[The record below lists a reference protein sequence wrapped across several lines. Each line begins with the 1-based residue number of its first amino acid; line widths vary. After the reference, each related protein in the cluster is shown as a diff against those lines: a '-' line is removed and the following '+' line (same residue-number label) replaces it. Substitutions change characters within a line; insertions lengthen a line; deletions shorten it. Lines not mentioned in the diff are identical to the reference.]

1 MLAAPNILPI
11 NEVPLDQLTGQINWS
26 KSGDLLT
33 VRVKA
38 LQLLNAD
45 LQAEVNGS
53 WSGSVLSTASEED
66 KAGQVDMKIVFDE
79 AKTESGW
86 KYIPLSASPDISKW
100 VKGAISGGT
109 MSDFR
114 IEMSGRVWDMPYGA
128 PEAGA
133 APGSTEAKG
142 APGKFYLGFKTKD
155 VNVKYADGYPAL
167 EKLSATFDMNQ
178 NQIRIVANQ
187 GRINEMRFS
196 NIRATMADV
205 SAFENHLVVSGQAEG
220 PTSSAV
226 SYLKDTPLADH
237 IHHFADDMSAEG
249 NGKLDISVDLNLAN
263 ASGVRVQGQY
273 AFVNNRLT
281 LLSKTPPVSA
291 VNGTIRFSEATIE
304 SRDLQGQWSGE
315 PLSIEISTNERGAN
329 IHAKGRASIAELR
342 HFYDLP
348 VFEQLSGRTDWQ
360 AAVLMRDGKLD
371 LNLSSDLRGITSAL
385 PDPFNKGAA
394 TSMPLSLTR
403 QNMSSGGRKSP
414 GAVEQVWRMS
424 LGNAAA
430 GLLVM
435 NSRGQLLRGR
445 IVVGTGQSQPN
456 PDMLGL
462 QLESLKPVD
471 LDFWLRAMGLSQ
483 AKQRGGATARTQ
495 VPPLAISLKAPMLK
509 AFGRKFQ
516 DFRASVQT
524 TADRTGIQMSSRELQ
539 GELEWIPPGVGD
551 AGDRGLLQGRLS
563 RLDLTA
569 ATETQAGNSASPSQ
583 EIESLPDL
591 SFKVEELLWQGQP
604 WGRLNFRARN
614 QKNGSNQSWRVDPF
628 TLDGPDLR
636 FTGRLNWM
644 TRSAGTGNPPVNL
657 TSMDF
662 KLNSPQ
668 VGNLLTKLGYPGTVK
683 RGMAT
688 MDGQV
693 SWPASPFAFDPARL
707 SGNFKMTAKNG
718 QFSKMDPG
726 VGRLL
731 GLLSLQ
737 SLPQRLT
744 LDFRDI
750 FSDGLAFEAID
761 GRFDIRDG
769 LMKTSDLQ
777 MDAPAAKI
785 LMRGE
790 TNLAS
795 QTQDVVVT
803 VQPALSNSIA
813 LGVTVLNPIAGAATF
828 VAQKALGDPLS
839 KVFSYQYHITGTWS
853 DPLVDKESLASTA
866 VKAGKSVADLPGKAI
881 SGATDAITSNSPTT
895 AADAKTSSVTS
906 AEVSK

>member
-281 LLSKTPPVSA
+281 LLSKTP
-291 VNGTIRFSEATIE
+291 RF
-304 SRDLQGQWSGE
+304 
-315 PLSIEISTNERGAN
+315 
-329 IHAKGRASIAELR
+329 
-342 HFYDLP
+342 LP
-348 VFEQLSGRTDWQ
+348 
-360 AAVLMRDGKLD
+360 
-371 LNLSSDLRGITSAL
+371 
-385 PDPFNKGAA
+385 
-394 TSMPLSLTR
+394 
-403 QNMSSGGRKSP
+403 
-414 GAVEQVWRMS
+414 
-424 LGNAAA
+424 
-430 GLLVM
+430 
-435 NSRGQLLRGR
+435 
-445 IVVGTGQSQPN
+445 
-456 PDMLGL
+456 
-462 QLESLKPVD
+462 
-471 LDFWLRAMGLSQ
+471 
-483 AKQRGGATARTQ
+483 
-495 VPPLAISLKAPMLK
+495 
-509 AFGRKFQ
+509 
-516 DFRASVQT
+516 
-524 TADRTGIQMSSRELQ
+524 
-539 GELEWIPPGVGD
+539 
-551 AGDRGLLQGRLS
+551 
-563 RLDLTA
+563 
-569 ATETQAGNSASPSQ
+569 
-583 EIESLPDL
+583 
-591 SFKVEELLWQGQP
+591 
-604 WGRLNFRARN
+604 
-614 QKNGSNQSWRVDPF
+614 
-628 TLDGPDLR
+628 
-636 FTGRLNWM
+636 
-644 TRSAGTGNPPVNL
+644 
-657 TSMDF
+657 
-662 KLNSPQ
+662 
-668 VGNLLTKLGYPGTVK
+668 
-683 RGMAT
+683 
-688 MDGQV
+688 
-693 SWPASPFAFDPARL
+693 
-707 SGNFKMTAKNG
+707 
-718 QFSKMDPG
+718 
-726 VGRLL
+726 
-731 GLLSLQ
+731 
-737 SLPQRLT
+737 
-744 LDFRDI
+744 
-750 FSDGLAFEAID
+750 
-761 GRFDIRDG
+761 
-769 LMKTSDLQ
+769 
-777 MDAPAAKI
+777 
-785 LMRGE
+785 
-790 TNLAS
+790 
-795 QTQDVVVT
+795 
-803 VQPALSNSIA
+803 
-813 LGVTVLNPIAGAATF
+813 
-828 VAQKALGDPLS
+828 
-839 KVFSYQYHITGTWS
+839 
-853 DPLVDKESLASTA
+853 
-866 VKAGKSVADLPGKAI
+866 
-881 SGATDAITSNSPTT
+881 
-895 AADAKTSSVTS
+895 
-906 AEVSK
+906 